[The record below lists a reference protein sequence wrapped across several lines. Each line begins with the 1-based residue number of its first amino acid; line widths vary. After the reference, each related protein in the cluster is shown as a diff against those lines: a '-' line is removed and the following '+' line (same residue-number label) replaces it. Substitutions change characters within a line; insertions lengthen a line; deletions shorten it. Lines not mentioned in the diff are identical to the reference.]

1 MKPIKFKSEI
11 HEIKQLTSDAKLFK
25 FTIPEGFSFEP
36 GQYVS
41 MILDKEGER
50 IRRPYSIASVP
61 NKDYFELCIKIMPE
75 SISSKVVDSLK
86 VGDKVNFIG
95 PLGSFKVNSGSK
107 DIVFVSTGIGIT
119 PFRSMIN
126 YLLKNGF
133 DKKITLIEGYKYQ
146 DDVLFDDEFKDLEE
160 KYDNFDYYKILSREG
175 DEKGHVQELVEE
187 NIDKLKSADFY
198 LCGLKEIV
206 NSMKELLLEKGIL
219 KEDIYF
225 EDY

>member
-1 MKPIKFKSEI
+1 MKPMKFISEI
-11 HEIKQLTSDAKLFK
+11 QEIKQLTSDAKLFK
-25 FTIPEGFSFEP
+25 FAIPEGFSFEP

-41 MILDKEGER
+41 MILDKDGER

-61 NKDYFELCIKIMPE
+61 NKDYFELCIKIMSE

-107 DIVFVSTGIGIT
+107 DIVFVSIGIGIT
-119 PFRSMIN
+119 PFRSMIKD
-126 YLLKNGF
+126 LLDKGF
-133 DKKITLIEGYKYQ
+133 ERKIVLITGYKFEE
-146 DDVLFDDEFKDLEE
+146 DVLFEEEFKDLEE
-160 KYDNFDYYKILSREG
+160 KYDNFEYYNILSREG
-175 DEKGHVQELVEE
+175 DEKGYVQELVEE
-187 NIDKLKSADFY
+187 NIDKLKSSDFY
-198 LCGLKEIV
+198 LCGLKEMV